1 MHLLTTRVEFSSAN
15 RLRNPR
21 LSEDENRDLFG
32 PCARTHGHN
41 YVLEVTLGSP
51 ELDPRTGMVYDLYD
65 VWKILREEIV
75 EKVDHRDMAE
85 VEMFEGVITT
95 TEGIVQKFYE
105 ILAARLPAGL
115 LQEVRLYESPSSWAA
130 YRPTRDR

>member
-21 LSEDENRDLFG
+21 LSDEENQELFG
-32 PCARTHGHN
+32 PCARVHGHN
-41 YVLEVTLGSP
+41 YVLEVTLGCE
-51 ELDPRTGMVYDLYD
+51 ELDPRTGMVHDLYD
-65 VWKILREEIV
+65 VWKLLREEIV

-85 VEMFEGVITT
+85 VPMFEGVITT

-105 ILAARLPAGL
+105 ILAARLPEGIL
-115 LQEVRLYESPSSWAA
+115 KEVRLYESPQSWAS
-130 YRPTRDR
+130 YRPE